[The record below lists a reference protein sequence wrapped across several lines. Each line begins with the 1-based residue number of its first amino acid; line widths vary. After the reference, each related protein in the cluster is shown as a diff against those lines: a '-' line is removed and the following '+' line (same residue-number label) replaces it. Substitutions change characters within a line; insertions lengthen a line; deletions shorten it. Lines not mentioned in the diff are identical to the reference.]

1 MSTIKIF
8 LMTKNVH
15 KDQHSPCFL
24 VNVKLNKKFN
34 NFLQKLFKF
43 FDYYYQAS
51 NLFGVFEAMSKNS
64 KSGKVKSL
72 PINDLNLP
80 NFVNNFS
87 GNNSK
92 IGSVEGTNVIRVPFG
107 KRFAKRQRP
116 EKSQNIAT
124 LILPINSY
132 SNPTPPFVAQLII
145 EVK

>member
-1 MSTIKIF
+1 
-8 LMTKNVH
+8 
-15 KDQHSPCFL
+15 
-24 VNVKLNKKFN
+24 
-34 NFLQKLFKF
+34 
-43 FDYYYQAS
+43 
-51 NLFGVFEAMSKNS
+51 MSKNF

-72 PINDLNLP
+72 PITDLNLP

-107 KRFAKRQRP
+107 KRFSKKQRP

-132 SNPTPPFVAQLII
+132 SNPTPPYVA
-145 EVK
+145 